1 MTGKFIVANS
11 IRQFYEINGEAGNP
25 WITLIHGSGDNHL
38 AWELQ
43 IADLSNK
50 YRVLTYDVRGH
61 GATET
66 PFNQEVSQT
75 TLIED
80 LHELLRALNIENTGL
95 IGYSMGAGIARNYA
109 AVYPEQIW
117 GLVLSNGGKIVNKP
131 IDDKEK
137 QARLQSV
144 LDRKNSI
151 KLGGME
157 SVFNG
162 WISSV
167 YTPEFVLAK
176 PDIVEWHRN
185 IMTSNNVD
193 KYIHVVG
200 ATDEVDFDL
209 GRIDM
214 PSLIIVGAGD
224 EYTGPEEAKELAKA
238 LTGAQVEVDIFPT
251 RHGSPFERH
260 MEYNQTINKF
270 FQTIRNSGNL

>member
-109 AVYPEQIW
+109 AVYPEKIW

-131 IDDKEK
+131 SDDKEK
-137 QARLQSV
+137 QANLQSV

-157 SVFNG
+157 SVFDG

-200 ATDEVDFDL
+200 AIDEVDFDL
-209 GRIDM
+209 GEIDM

-224 EYTGPEEAKELAKA
+224 EYTGPEEAKELANA
-238 LTGAQVEVDIFPT
+238 LTGTQAEVNIFPT

-270 FQTIRNSGNL
+270 FQTIINSGNL